1 MSQKSK
7 TLFEHLSQITHI
19 KKQNYWE
26 DLSEGDKK
34 TFSQFMLNRFLSME
48 MGYVDLVDY
57 IQTYKLPDEM
67 YERLMRD
74 LVPKKKI
81 YNKYMK
87 GKSEGKNQDVDIL
100 AEHLKISRREAFDY
114 YETLKEKGELKQLE
128 NIKKLYGQRFE
139 TS

>member
-48 MGYVDLVDY
+48 MNYVDLVDY
-57 IQTYKLPDEM
+57 IQMYKLPDEM

-114 YETLKEKGELKQLE
+114 YESLKEKGELKQLE

-139 TS
+139 KG